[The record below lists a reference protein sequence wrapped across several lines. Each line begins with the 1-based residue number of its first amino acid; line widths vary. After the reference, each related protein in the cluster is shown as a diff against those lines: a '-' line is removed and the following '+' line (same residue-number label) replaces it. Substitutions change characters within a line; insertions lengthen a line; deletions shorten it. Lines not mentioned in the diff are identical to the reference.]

1 MSLEEPILIQNETHA
16 PFERYDLSSLET
28 NGMMRPLAWIEQVAI
43 LTVTQDCNATHDDKF
58 RAKLLSI
65 RTTQIHIALNRFKR
79 HLCPSTE
86 KEDARAKWEHL
97 APNTKNNQ
105 GHLARFIDTA
115 HSSHLFAILGSRF
128 ELVLRSVEAMAPS
141 TVDIDS
147 DDEDLSDCASEKTR
161 TVRFSIE
168 LPEPSSK
175 RQRVR
180 SGSSRGRDHETLYSP
195 NGDIHVHIYL

>member
-115 HSSHLFAILGSRF
+115 HSSPLFAILGSRF
-128 ELVLRSVEAMAPS
+128 ALVLRSVEAMAPS
-141 TVDIDS
+141 PVGIDS
-147 DDEDLSDCASEKTR
+147 AHADFPSVNVFVLEAVAGVITRLYTLPMVTSTSISIFELSHFFYKTKVFFEK
-161 TVRFSIE
+161 
-168 LPEPSSK
+168 
-175 RQRVR
+175 
-180 SGSSRGRDHETLYSP
+180 
-195 NGDIHVHIYL
+195 